1 MGEAFDPE
9 QFSIA
14 IEPDRAGR
22 RSVRVC
28 GDLDLATAPGFVE
41 EVSALLARPLDTIWV
56 DLGML
61 TFIDSSGL
69 RALSA
74 IRTRAEERNV
84 RLLLVSVPA
93 QAQRVLELTDMAQ
106 LFEYAPDDSCG

>member
-1 MGEAFDPE
+1 MGELFDPS
-9 QFSIA
+9 QFSIV
-14 IEPDRAGR
+14 IEPDRAGQG
-22 RSVRVC
+22 SVRVC
-28 GDLDLATAPGFVE
+28 GDLDVATAPSFVR
-41 EVSALLARPLDTIWV
+41 EVTASLARPIDTICV

-69 RALSA
+69 RSLNA
-74 IRTRAEERNV
+74 IRTRAEEQNV

-106 LFEYAPDDSCG
+106 LFEYASEGVCG